1 MSDDAV
7 RNELMEQLP
16 VIVRLCHSVSQLNTV
31 GTFLPVI
38 VRYLTDTSSQVD
50 LRSLWYIVEISS
62 CVLDNVFAVSA
73 DCRVVHAAAEQ
84 SILIH
89 SKQLV
94 EHSVSGMSNQQ
105 H

>member
-16 VIVRLCHSVSQLNTV
+16 VIVRLWHSVSQLNTV

-50 LRSLWYIVEISS
+50 LRSL
-62 CVLDNVFAVSA
+62 
-73 DCRVVHAAAEQ
+73 
-84 SILIH
+84 
-89 SKQLV
+89 
-94 EHSVSGMSNQQ
+94 
-105 H
+105 